1 MEMCYRGVK
10 YDYNPTQVEVSRTSD
25 LVKFRGK
32 TYELNQPVLDL
43 KERNQ
48 EDLVYR
54 GVAFCEKK
62 QTKFLGQDCARK
74 SYYINLA
81 IARKK
86 TRFLRQVSDNNLGT
100 LITATS
106 AV

>member
-10 YDYNPTQVEVSRTSD
+10 YDYNPTQLEVSRTSD
-25 LVKFRGK
+25 SVKFRGQ

>member
-10 YDYNPTQVEVSRTSD
+10 YDYKPTQIEVSRTSD
-25 LVKFRGK
+25 LVKFRGQ

-62 QTKFLGQDCARK
+62 QTKFLGQVSTRK
-74 SYYINLA
+74 SCQINLA
-81 IARKK
+81 LASKK
-86 TRFLRQVSDNNLGT
+86 IRFLGQVSDNNFGT
-100 LITATS
+100 LVAASS

>member
-10 YDYNPTQVEVSRTSD
+10 YEYNPSQIEVSRTSD

-32 TYELNQPVLDL
+32 TYELNQPVLNL
-43 KERNQ
+43 KEPN
-48 EDLVYR
+48 EKELVYR

-62 QTKFLGQDCARK
+62 QTKFLGQDCARR

-86 TRFLRQVSDNNLGT
+86 TRFLRQVSDKSFGT
-100 LITATS
+100 LVAATS
-106 AV
+106 AI

>member
-1 MEMCYRGVK
+1 MKLCYRGVE
-10 YDYNPTQVEVSRTSD
+10 YDYNPTQIEVSKTSD

-32 TYELNQPVLDL
+32 SYELNQPVLNL
-43 KERNQ
+43 KEPN
-48 EDLVYR
+48 EAELVYR

-81 IARKK
+81 VARKK
-86 TRFLRQVSDNNLGT
+86 TRFLRQVSDNRLST
-100 LITATS
+100 IAALTPT
-106 AV
+106 V

>member
-48 EDLVYR
+48 ENLVYR

-100 LITATS
+100 LM
-106 AV
+106 

>member
-10 YDYNPTQVEVSRTSD
+10 YDYNPTQVEVSKTSD

-43 KERNQ
+43 KERNE

>member
-10 YDYNPTQVEVSRTSD
+10 YNYNPTQVEVSRTSD

-48 EDLVYR
+48 ENLVYR

-100 LITATS
+100 LM
-106 AV
+106 

>member
-10 YDYNPTQVEVSRTSD
+10 YNYNPTQVEVSRTSD

-62 QTKFLGQDCARK
+62 QTTFLGQDSVRK
-74 SYYINLA
+74 SCYINLA
-81 IARKK
+81 IASKK
-86 TRFLRQVSDNNLGT
+86 TRFLRQVSDNNFGT
-100 LITATS
+100 LVAITST
-106 AV
+106 V

>member
-1 MEMCYRGVK
+1 MKMCYRGVS
-10 YDYNPTQVEVSRTSD
+10 YDYNPTQIEVSKTSD

-43 KERNQ
+43 KERNK
-48 EDLVYR
+48 EEFIYR

-62 QTKFLGQDCARK
+62 QTKFLGQVSTRK
-74 SYYINLA
+74 SCHIDLA
-81 IARKK
+81 LASKK
-86 TRFLRQVSDNNLGT
+86 TRFLGQVSDNNFGT
-100 LITATS
+100 LITVTS

>member
-10 YDYNPTQVEVSRTSD
+10 YEYNPSQIEVSRTSD

-62 QTKFLGQDCARK
+62 QTKFLGQDSVRK
-74 SYYINLA
+74 SCYINLA
-81 IARKK
+81 IASKE
-86 TRFLRQVSDNNLGT
+86 TRFLRQVSDNNFGT
-100 LITATS
+100 LMNASS